1 MKPTTQ
7 SVIKHFIKRNFSELM
22 IITYSTSQKYDFK
35 SVKLRG
41 KWDFTLVSLLLTFP
55 WIMGRQKKKEQGN
68 HLGLQ
73 LL

>member
-1 MKPTTQ
+1 
-7 SVIKHFIKRNFSELM
+7 M